1 MIIDDLN
8 LFRSTAFPRKAY
20 PPPIVDPDAV
30 QSFPVSVQG
39 FQPIAGRSRKIA
51 ELLGIVYLTQFSLS
65 DALNIAG

>member
-8 LFRSTAFPRKAY
+8 LFRSAAFPHKAY
-20 PPPIVDPDAV
+20 PPPIVDSDAV
-30 QSFPVSVQG
+30 LSFSVSVQD
-39 FQPIAGRSRKIA
+39 QPIAGRSRKIA